1 MHDIT
6 EKIGENAGKIWSAL
20 NSKGY
25 PCGKP
30 SWVTIAQ
37 VIRDTKLT
45 RREIDTAMGWL
56 ARENKL
62 NFERDSRSRVV
73 KISLK

>member
-1 MHDIT
+1 MQDIAA
-6 EKIGENAGKIWSAL
+6 KIGENAGKVWSAL
-20 NSKGY
+20 NSK
-25 PCGKP
+25 

-37 VIRDTKLT
+37 VIRETKLT

-56 ARENKL
+56 AREGKL
-62 NFERDSRSRVV
+62 NFERDNRNRVV